1 MGGYQNPNEKEIDL
15 PFPLIA
21 LTISHIV
28 QKHQSGRESCY
39 LNVHIADPLIDVEI
53 VTVQIFLQTCLFCKS
68 IPRSCN
74 MSPSANQTGLSA
86 YRVWRK

>member
-39 LNVHIADPLIDVEI
+39 LNVPSQAHQL
-53 VTVQIFLQTCLFCKS
+53 TSKS
-68 IPRSCN
+68 
-74 MSPSANQTGLSA
+74 
-86 YRVWRK
+86 